1 MPHEPSNGSAVPLE
15 ALMTGAAS
23 SPERKGSAIAILS
36 KKFDT
41 VGLPAPRGE
50 GYQSPRALA
59 EFSDAPGRMRE
70 PPRHT
75 TPLS

>member
-1 MPHEPSNGSAVPLE
+1 MPYESHNGSAVPLE
-15 ALMTGAAS
+15 ALMTGAKS

-59 EFSDAPGRMRE
+59 EFSDAPARMRE